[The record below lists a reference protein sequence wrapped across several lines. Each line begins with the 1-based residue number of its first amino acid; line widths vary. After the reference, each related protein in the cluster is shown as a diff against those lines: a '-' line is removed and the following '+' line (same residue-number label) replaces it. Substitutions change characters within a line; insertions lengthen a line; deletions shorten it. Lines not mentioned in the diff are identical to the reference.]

1 MNTAFENVMREVG
14 VGLGVGE
21 LVLEEGRALIGV
33 DDVVVIVH
41 YLEEPDQVLL
51 YAEVAPLPEKGREAL
66 YAALLEGQS
75 FFKDTAGATLS
86 VSREIS
92 GIFLQILQPMRMLD
106 AAAFL
111 NLLEHFVHVVLYW
124 RKVCA
129 ELTGEEAA
137 PQTAAPEG
145 LASMLRG

>member
-33 DDVVVIVH
+33 DDVVVNVH

-92 GIFLQILQPMRMLD
+92 GIFLQIRMLD

-145 LASMLRG
+145 LASMLRV

>member
-33 DDVVVIVH
+33 DDVVVNVH

-86 VSREIS
+86 VS
-92 GIFLQILQPMRMLD
+92 QILQPMRMLD

-145 LASMLRG
+145 LASMLRV

>member
-33 DDVVVIVH
+33 DDVVVNVH

-92 GIFLQILQPMRMLD
+92 GIFLQILQPML
-106 AAAFL
+106 
-111 NLLEHFVHVVLYW
+111 
-124 RKVCA
+124 
-129 ELTGEEAA
+129 
-137 PQTAAPEG
+137 
-145 LASMLRG
+145 